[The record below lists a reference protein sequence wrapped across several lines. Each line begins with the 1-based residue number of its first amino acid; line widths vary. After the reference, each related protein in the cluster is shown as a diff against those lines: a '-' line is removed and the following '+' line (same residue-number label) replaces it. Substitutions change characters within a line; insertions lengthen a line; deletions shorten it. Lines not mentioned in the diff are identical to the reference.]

1 MICKKAP
8 LKLFDAGDRQVAR
21 RIGTLAYTNP
31 FLPERIEAEREILG
45 RDFVPTAPVW
55 SVDPARFDQNP
66 NLAKIHAMGEAMAAR
81 ARSRL
86 VRGGGPADGEDLR
99 AYEELAL
106 YVMFY
111 RYEGGF
117 YEHIV
122 GERGGRWR
130 IPPPRFEE
138 FESDFEHFLGFGGVS
153 PDLEP
158 AHLFAIFFQLRRAF
172 HFTFRHILGASMPSA
187 ELRASVWRSIFTR
200 DFRRYRSG
208 LYRRMHDIATL
219 VTGPSGT
226 GKDLVAS
233 AIGLS
238 RYIPFDRGTGEFQDD
253 FRAMYRPLDISALS
267 PSIVESELFGHSK
280 GAFTGAVGDREGHL
294 DAAEPWRTVFLDEIG
309 DVDAA
314 IQVKLLRVLQSR
326 EFHRLGDRVPRRFE
340 GKIIAATNR
349 DLAEL
354 IGAGDFRADLYYRL
368 CSDTVETP
376 PLARQIEGN
385 PRELEHLVE
394 VMVARLIPGEERR
407 EVSRDAFG
415 WIADNL
421 GVDYGWPGNMR
432 ELSQCVNGFI
442 VRGDYRPLEA
452 AGSVLD
458 QTVRR
463 FRAGAMTADE
473 ALSRYCTLVYH
484 RAGGYR
490 EAARIL
496 GIDRRTVKAR
506 VDQDLLEEIVAEKEF
521 RRDGG

>member
-1 MICKKAP
+1 
-8 LKLFDAGDRQVAR
+8 LKLFDEGERDLAR
-21 RIGTLAYTNP
+21 RIGSLAYTNP
-31 FLPERIEAEREILG
+31 FLPERIGAEEEILG
-45 RDFVPTAPVW
+45 GDFVPTAPVW

-66 NLAKIHAMGEAMAAR
+66 NLAEIHSIAEGIASGAR
-81 ARSRL
+81 GRL
-86 VRGGGPADGEDLR
+86 SRGGERADGDDLR
-99 AYEELAL
+99 VYEDLAL

-111 RYEGGF
+111 RYEGAF

-130 IPPPRFEE
+130 VPLPRFDE
-138 FESDFEHFLGFGGVS
+138 FEADFEHFLGFEGVS

-158 AHLFAIFFQLRRAF
+158 GHLFAIFFQLRRAF

-200 DFRRYRSG
+200 DFHRYRSG

-219 VTGPSGT
+219 VIGPSGT

-238 RYIPFDRGTGEFQDD
+238 RYIPYDRGTGEFQDD
-253 FRAMYRPLDISALS
+253 FRGMYSPLDISSLS

-280 GAFTGAVGDREGHL
+280 GAFTGAVADRDGHL

-354 IGAGDFRADLYYRL
+354 IRAGDFRADLYYRL

-376 PLARQIEGN
+376 SLATQIGGSA
-385 PRELEHLVE
+385 RELERLVE
-394 VMVARLIPGEERR
+394 VMVSRMIPGDERR
-407 EVSRDAFG
+407 DVSREAFE
-415 WIADNL
+415 WIAANL

-442 VRGDYRPLEA
+442 VRGDYRPLGTV
-452 AGSVLD
+452 GSVID
-458 QTVRR
+458 EAMRG

-473 ALSRYCTLVYH
+473 ALSKYCTMVYH
-484 RAGGYR
+484 RAGSFR

-496 GIDRRTVKAR
+496 GMDRRTVKSRIDDAM
-506 VDQDLLEEIVAEKEF
+506 LAEIRSDEGAYE
-521 RRDGG
+521 G